1 VAEGASVI
9 ADMEVGDGRIVEAA
23 WSARIVED
31 AASGVRD
38 VETLSGM
45 EAMLDSSVGM
55 ENAAPLVGDVEAFSG
70 GVITML
76 SSAEVVSK
84 D

>member
-1 VAEGASVI
+1 MI
-9 ADMEVGDGRIVEAA
+9 ADMEVGDGRIVEVA
-23 WSARIVED
+23 WLARIVED

-55 ENAAPLVGDVEAFSG
+55 KDAAPLVGDVGAFSG